1 MLSTKIVIAFA
12 LSGTLAGVTVI
23 VPSAGAGASANGGV
37 RASAAAGVQ
46 VIDANTDPAGAGK
59 VLNDFCDPASKCQF
73 AGSVQPKVAYDEPRT
88 IGDALYNC
96 GSSYAED
103 SVEISDERSQSTS
116 LEESLS
122 TKVTLGI
129 LTSELEA
136 TTKQLQKVS
145 TTTGATQEVSV
156 APGWKGW
163 VTTQVPTA
171 SVTGDLTDNSNFK
184 VINFSLSYPGYGDDA
199 IHQIYWTSV
208 HERFS
213 TNPSDQHTY
222 CDQLPPVTVP
232 GAALGSGGSGS
243 PALHLCRMTR
253 SASPRRAARNTARRC
268 TTRRL
273 TAHATLPLTATKE
286 LARLARGR
294 VLYATGTAST
304 TTGIDLVA
312 RRKIAR
318 RAYMLLLT
326 GRDGTVMLPVTIH

>member
-23 VPSAGAGASANGGV
+23 APSAGAGASANGGV

-88 IGDALYNC
+88 ICDALYNC
-96 GSSYAED
+96 GSSYAAD

-156 APGWKGW
+156 APGGRGGSPPKSRRPPSL
-163 VTTQVPTA
+163 VISRTTRISRSST
-171 SVTGDLTDNSNFK
+171 
-184 VINFSLSYPGYGDDA
+184 SLSPTRGTVTMPSTRSTGRVS
-199 IHQIYWTSV
+199 TSV
-208 HERFS
+208 SAPILPIS
-213 TNPSDQHTY
+213 T
-222 CDQLPPVTVP
+222 
-232 GAALGSGGSGS
+232 
-243 PALHLCRMTR
+243 R
-253 SASPRRAARNTARRC
+253 
-268 TTRRL
+268 
-273 TAHATLPLTATKE
+273 TAT
-286 LARLARGR
+286 
-294 VLYATGTAST
+294 SC
-304 TTGIDLVA
+304 
-312 RRKIAR
+312 
-318 RAYMLLLT
+318 
-326 GRDGTVMLPVTIH
+326 LP